1 MIVATSPNNNTHAW
15 ARKQYFSFRFI
26 CSLPRHDCFCVRTL
40 SGKADYN
47 KNKSTHHSDPAANVC
62 ASERRRWP
70 ICVCEEGS
78 YTFSSRTTLATHL
91 PRAYVL
97 CWMLWQTEAI
107 GVQVALA
114 FFVFCTPHDTEPM
127 VHIIVRRLL
136 NCCLVVGEDTTNKE
150 KKTHHLPKAPSY
162 KWWLALFRQPRNG
175 DGL

>member
-1 MIVATSPNNNTHAW
+1 MPSIPVANVIVATSPNNNTHAW

-97 CWMLWQTEAI
+97 LD
-107 GVQVALA
+107 ALA
-114 FFVFCTPHDTEPM
+114 NRSDRRTSRVTFFCFLHTTRHQTDGAHYHAAFAE
-127 VHIIVRRLL
+127 LL
-136 NCCLVVGEDTTNKE
+136 FGG
-150 KKTHHLPKAPSY
+150 
-162 KWWLALFRQPRNG
+162 R
-175 DGL
+175 